1 MAKGDEL
8 EERLID
14 FAARIVKLCAAL
26 QKTDAGRHVAGQL
39 LRSATSPAANY
50 AEARAA
56 ESRKDF
62 VHKLKIALKELNET
76 SVWLRI
82 IQRSEMM
89 PMNRLAALRA
99 ECAELC
105 KIINASIQTTKTKTN
120 RQ

>member
-14 FAARIVKLCAAL
+14 FAARVVKLCAAL
-26 QKTDAGRHVAGQL
+26 PQTDAGRHVANQL

-62 VHKLKIALKELNET
+62 IHKLKIALKEMNEA
-76 SVWLRI
+76 SVWLQI

-89 PMNRLAALRA
+89 PMKRLATLMA
-99 ECAELC
+99 ECTELC
-105 KIINASIQTTKTKTN
+105 KIINASIQTTKMN
-120 RQ
+120 SQ